1 MFSFSLLLFIYF
13 LILFYS
19 AYFIFTSFQYFFSLN
34 FLFTIFRHQRNVY
47 QRINLNLIWILSWQ
61 TKQILPNPSLS
72 LITASDTVTSNRAG
86 CLSPTH
92 DVWITYR
99 KSNFIR
105 VYYLTLVC
113 VWGGG
118 GKNELRKL
126 TENKIKKNPK
136 IYLSEPYFAS
146 VLLYSLSVNI

>member
-1 MFSFSLLLFIYF
+1 MFLLPTFASNHQISTNVFVFSLDIYLLFWFCFIL
-13 LILFYS
+13 LILFLLPLS
-19 AYFIFTSFQYFFSLN
+19 NFFFLN

-72 LITASDTVTSNRAG
+72 FITTSDTVTSNGVG

-105 VYYLTLVC
+105 VYCLTLALGV
-113 VWGGG
+113 
-118 GKNELRKL
+118 KMN
-126 TENKIKKNPK
+126 
-136 IYLSEPYFAS
+136 
-146 VLLYSLSVNI
+146 